1 VRIIELAYWRRGLA
15 GPTEVFIEA
24 PKIYTLFLGA
34 INQQGGA
41 VATARSL
48 VISHTASPKSPQ
60 LCACSEP

>member
-1 VRIIELAYWRRGLA
+1 LA

-41 VATARSL
+41 AATARSP

-60 LCACSEP
+60 LCAC